1 MILIGFGLYAAYVPF
16 GCILFDRLIATVNA
30 VRQRAFLST
39 SPMPSGIW
47 GRLD

>member
-30 VRQRAFLST
+30 VGTAGFQST
-39 SPMPSGIW
+39 SPMHSVIW
-47 GRLD
+47 ARWD